1 MGVWI
6 FYTLFV
12 LIAFLVEKVGS
23 RGSRRQINVS

>member
-12 LIAFLVEKVGS
+12 LIAFAVERVGS
-23 RGSRRQINVS
+23 RRKINAS